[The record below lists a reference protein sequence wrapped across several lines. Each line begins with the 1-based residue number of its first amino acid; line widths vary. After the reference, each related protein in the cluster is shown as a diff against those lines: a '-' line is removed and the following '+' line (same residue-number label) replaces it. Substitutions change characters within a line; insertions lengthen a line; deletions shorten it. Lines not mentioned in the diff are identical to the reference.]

1 MMNFKY
7 LLGNENVKEQISVL
21 MESKRLPHAI
31 VIEGE
36 DGIGKKTFAREIAT
50 ALVCRSNDSRPCYQC
65 TQCHKA
71 EKGIHPDIYE
81 HTATGGAKSFH
92 IDTVRDIISDI
103 CMPPN
108 EAEFKIYILGNAHCM
123 NENAQ
128 NAILKV
134 LEEPPAYAVFIL
146 TVENRSMLLETVL
159 SRSVVLSLN
168 GVSAKLGAEHIVN
181 ENPDID
187 YNSAFEAVT
196 ALRGNIGK
204 AKESIIGGKMKET
217 VDLVNNICSAIM
229 ADSEYELIKCV
240 SAFSKDRKEL
250 ATALSMLKIIFR
262 DALVSKDTNEILS
275 GQTDIVKALSSKYTS
290 AKLLALFNSADELI
304 EMTKKNANNALLITK
319 ICYTLRRATG
329 R

>member
-1 MMNFKY
+1 MNFKY

-21 MESKRLPHAI
+21 MESNRLPHAI
-31 VIEGE
+31 IIEGE
-36 DGIGKKTFAREIAT
+36 EGIGKKTFAREIAA
-50 ALVCRSNDSRPCYQC
+50 ALVCRSNENKPCYQC
-65 TQCHKA
+65 SQCHKA

-81 HTATGGAKSFH
+81 HTATGGANSFH
-92 IDTVRDIISDI
+92 IQTVRDIISDI

-108 EAEFKIYILGNAHCM
+108 EAEFKVYILGNAHCM

-168 GVSAKLGAEHIVN
+168 GVNAKDGAEYIVN
-181 ENPDID
+181 ENDEID
-187 YNSAFEAVT
+187 YNSAFSAVT

-217 VDLVNNICSAIM
+217 VDLVTNICSAIM
-229 ADSEYELIKCV
+229 ADNEYELIKCV

-250 ATALSMLKIIFR
+250 STALSMLKMIFR
-262 DALVSKDTNEILS
+262 DALIGKDTNEILS
-275 GQTDIVKALSSKYTS
+275 GQNNIVYELSSKYTS

-304 EMTKKNANNALLITK
+304 EMTKKNANNALLTTK

>member
-1 MMNFKY
+1 MNFKY

-21 MESKRLPHAI
+21 MESNRLPHAI
-31 VIEGE
+31 IIEGE
-36 DGIGKKTFAREIAT
+36 EGIGKKTFAREIAA
-50 ALVCRSNDSRPCYQC
+50 ALVCRSNENKPCYQC
-65 TQCHKA
+65 SQCHKA

-81 HTATGGAKSFH
+81 HTATGGTNSFH
-92 IDTVRDIISDI
+92 IQTVRDIISDI

-108 EAEFKIYILGNAHCM
+108 EAEFKVYILGNAHCI

-168 GVSAKLGAEHIVN
+168 GVNAKDGAEYIVN
-181 ENPDID
+181 ENDEID
-187 YNSAFEAVT
+187 YNSAFSAVT

-217 VDLVNNICSAIM
+217 VDLVTNICNAIM
-229 ADSEYELIKCV
+229 ADNEYELIKCV

-250 ATALSMLKIIFR
+250 TTALSMLKMIFR
-262 DALVSKDTNEILS
+262 DALIGKDTNEILS
-275 GQTDIVKALSSKYTS
+275 GQNNIVYELSSKYTS

-304 EMTKKNANNALLITK
+304 EMTKKNANNALLTTK

>member
-7 LLGNENVKEQISVL
+7 LLGNENVKEQISTL
-21 MESKRLPHAI
+21 IESNRLPHAI

-36 DGIGKKTFAREIAT
+36 EGIGKKTFAREIAA
-50 ALVCRSNDSRPCYQC
+50 ALVCRSNETKPCYQC
-65 TQCHKA
+65 SQCHKA
-71 EKGIHPDIYE
+71 EKRIHPDIYE
-81 HTATGGAKSFH
+81 YTATGGAKSFH
-92 IDTVRDIISDI
+92 IETVRDIISDI

-134 LEEPPAYAVFIL
+134 LEEPPSYAVFIL

-168 GVSAKLGAEHIVN
+168 GVDTKTGAEFIVN
-181 ENPDID
+181 DNDEID
-187 YNSAFEAVT
+187 YNSAFNAIT

-204 AKESIIGGKMKET
+204 AQESIIGGKMKET
-217 VDLVNNICSAIM
+217 IDLVTNICKAIM
-229 ADSEYELIKCV
+229 SDSEYELIKCV

-250 ATALSMLKIIFR
+250 TTALSMLKMIFR

-275 GQTDIVKALSSKYTS
+275 GQTNIVQELSSKYTS

-304 EMTKKNANNALLITK
+304 EMTRKNANNALLITK